1 MSKSAT
7 LNVTPARQL
16 ASFIARY
23 DPPVQRLIR
32 AARSAM
38 RRTYPTAFELVYDG
52 FNALAI
58 GFCSTPRASDCLVS
72 VAAYPRGVSLY
83 FYYGA
88 SLPDPA
94 GRFEGSGNQGRFIRF
109 EGPNTVAEPAV
120 KALLKA
126 AAIHA
131 KTPLPTKG
139 RGALIMKSIAP
150 RRRSRSAAR
159 A

>member
-1 MSKSAT
+1 
-7 LNVTPARQL
+7 
-16 ASFIARY
+16 
-23 DPPVQRLIR
+23 
-32 AARSAM
+32 M
-38 RRTYPTAFELVYDG
+38 RRTYPTAIELVYDG

-58 GFCSTPRASDCLVS
+58 GFCSSARTSDCLVS

-88 SLPDPA
+88 SLPDPT

-109 EGPNTVAEPAV
+109 ESPRTVREPAV

-126 AAIHA
+126 AAMHA
-131 KTPLPTKG
+131 RTPLPRSG
-139 RGALIMKSIAP
+139 RGTLIIKSIAP

-159 A
+159 P